1 MGRLCGRGFDYH
13 QLHLEKKKHFLTKKV
28 PSKFGFL
35 EKNIYLCTV
44 IKKRIKM
51 DIKILDGEF
60 RNTLYKNL
68 VDAGY
73 EKKEAQKIIGVK
85 YHAALKADVMSKI
98 NQFVSDVD
106 AEKYV
111 DEETTSATIRDFSAG
126 INELRKLKSIIS

>member
-1 MGRLCGRGFDYH
+1 
-13 QLHLEKKKHFLTKKV
+13 
-28 PSKFGFL
+28 
-35 EKNIYLCTV
+35 
-44 IKKRIKM
+44 M